1 MRRDWTRDEVLAA
14 LHLYTQLSFGQLH
27 KGNADIK
34 ALAAQMDRTPSSV
47 AMKLTNLASL
57 DPQIT
62 ANGRK
67 GLPGASARDRSVWA
81 ELQSHWDVTALEA
94 AAAFERIAGQADVAI
109 NDAEALNHEPVF
121 AEGLTRAAIVQVR
134 KNQHIFRRAVLNS
147 YNNRCCI
154 SGLSE
159 ERLLVASHIVPW
171 SEDQQN
177 RLNPQNG
184 LCLSALHDK
193 AFDVGLITVTT
204 DHRVLVSPSLKRKST
219 DTFMAESLLKFD
231 QHPIVLPERFKP
243 KAEFLAWHGQ
253 RFGFT

>member
-27 KGNADIK
+27 QRNPEIQS
-34 ALAAQMDRTPSSV
+34 LAQHMGRTPSSV

-67 GLPGASARDRSVWA
+67 GLAGASALDRSVWA
-81 ELQSHWDVTALEA
+81 ELQSHWDVTATQA
-94 AAAFERIAGQADVAI
+94 ATAFERITDQLDVIANADAASI
-109 NDAEALNHEPVF
+109 PLPDF
-121 AEGLTRAAIVQVR
+121 AEGQTRAAIVQVR
-134 KNQHIFRRAVLNS
+134 KNQHVFRRAVLSS
-147 YNNRCCI
+147 YNNKCCI
-154 SGLSE
+154 TGLAE
-159 ERLLVASHIVPW
+159 ERLLIASHIVPW
-171 SEDQQN
+171 SEDKEN

-193 AFDVGLITVTT
+193 AFDLGLITVTPEY
-204 DHRVLVSPSLKRKST
+204 RVLVSPNMKRKSA
-219 DTFMAESLLKFD
+219 DTFMANSLLKFD
-231 QHPIVLPERFKP
+231 QHLIELPERFKP

-253 RFGFT
+253 RFGFI

>member
-94 AAAFERIAGQADVAI
+94 AAAFERIAGQADAAV
-109 NDAEALNHEPVF
+109 NDSEDSSHEPVF
-121 AEGLTRAAIVQVR
+121 AEGLTRAAVVQVR
-134 KNQHIFRRAVLNS
+134 KNQHIFRGAVLNS

-204 DHRVLVSPSLKRKST
+204 DHRVLVSPSLKRKSA

-253 RFGFT
+253 RFGFA

>member
-34 ALAAQMDRTPSSV
+34 ALAAKMARTPSSV

-94 AAAFERIAGQADVAI
+94 AAAFERIAGQANAAV
-109 NDAEALNHEPVF
+109 NDAGDSSHEPVF
-121 AEGLTRAAIVQVR
+121 AEGLTRAAVVQVR

-193 AFDVGLITVTT
+193 AFDVGLITVTP
-204 DHRVLVSPSLKRKST
+204 DHRVLVSPSLKRKSA

-253 RFGFT
+253 RFGFA